1 MIKINLLESITDR
14 PSGAA
19 MVEARVTT
27 PLVQTL
33 MLALTVFGLLVVVM
47 GYDYFSAHSNNR
59 AAKMEL
65 EKQQRINQEM
75 LAVNREQ
82 AELEKKAQAIQGRID
97 AIKKLRESQQG
108 PSAVLRDIKARFDSV
123 PGLYLKSLEQ
133 KDGELTIKGISPN
146 EASVTRFGQSL
157 EFSSGL
163 FTNLNIE
170 TQREQAKVEGGEKG
184 TPSDSMVVLQQPEV
198 VSFTVK
204 CSYAGAKQTQTAD
217 KGADKGTP
225 SAVAQSVTK
234 PVTNAIKPTVK

>member
-14 PSGAA
+14 PTGAA

-33 MLALTVFGLLVVVM
+33 MLALTVFGLLIVVM
-47 GYDYFSAHSNNR
+47 GYDYVSANSDHR
-59 AAKMEL
+59 AAKVEL
-65 EKQQRINQEM
+65 DNQRRIQQEM
-75 LAVNREQ
+75 LAVNKEQ

-170 TQREQAKVEGGEKG
+170 TQRELASSADKG
-184 TPSDSMVVLQQPEV
+184 ASAPADSVVLIQQPEV
-198 VSFTVK
+198 VAFTVK
-204 CSYAGAKQTQTAD
+204 CSYAGAKAGQAQAAGNSNPGGAAITAV
-217 KGADKGTP
+217 K
-225 SAVAQSVTK
+225 S
-234 PVTNAIKPTVK
+234 TVK